1 MTRPPDETWQ
11 QICTIEQPSLAN
23 WVLELVAG
31 IVPEGRQLRLHED
44 RDGNLEI
51 LCSPPLSDEE
61 MEAFEERFD
70 DLNLVDVAY

>member
-1 MTRPPDETWQ
+1 M
-11 QICTIEQPSLAN
+11 
-23 WVLELVAG
+23 AG